1 MIWGKK
7 FPELMWSSEI
17 FVENLWIHISILI
30 CLRSISVFYICGGNT
45 HWQRRWDRGWAQW
58 PIASRAPSFGGQRPH
73 SMFFICICICFLFVI
88 YLCVVFIF
96 IFIFVSIASRTPPV
110 GGQGAMFYVF
120 HLCIKVMV
128 FLMQYVL
135 QYSYSRYCWII

>member
-1 MIWGKK
+1 MNSYFYFDLSAQYFCI
-7 FPELMWSSEI
+7 LHMWWKHTLAETMRQRMSPVTDCLSYTIICWSEAT
-17 FVENLWIHISILI
+17 FY
-30 CLRSISVFYICGGNT
+30 VFHLYL
-45 HWQRRWDRGWAQW
+45 HL
-58 PIASRAPSFGGQRPH
+58 
-73 SMFFICICICFLFVI
+73 FFICFLFVI

-120 HLCIKVMV
+120 HLCIKVIV

-135 QYSYSRYCWII
+135 QYSCSRYCWIM